1 MRRSPFARNPDAE
14 GCAVSGDTGLAMD
27 FHPVERNLREMF
39 RSVSALRPSACLYE
53 SNGIW
58 IACLGVAFQMFNT
71 VFLNEHVES
80 ESDFRQRIAAGA
92 RFMSARGLPWSF
104 WLCEDWLAPA
114 LRRKAAK
121 ICEQNGLRLAS
132 EMPGMV
138 TERMRSPIR
147 ALPLFELTRVTSENQ
162 RRDFCGVGSTCFRVP
177 RHWFEE
183 VFDHGMIRRPD
194 FEAYIGYRNGE
205 PIASAATV
213 TSNGVIGVYNVA
225 VFPEY
230 QNQGYG
236 EAVMRRAVQLASER
250 TGLDRVI
257 LQSTRQA
264 LRLYERIGFS
274 AVTRILVFTS

>member
-1 MRRSPFARNPDAE
+1 MRRSLLQESLDAG

-27 FHPVERNLREMF
+27 FHPVEENLREMF
-39 RSVSALRPSACLYE
+39 RSVSALRPSACVYE

-71 VFLNEHVES
+71 VFLCAHVET
-80 ESDFRQRIAAGA
+80 EAEFRQRIGAGA
-92 RFMSARGLPWSF
+92 RFMLARGLPWSF

-114 LRRKAAK
+114 LRRRAAK
-121 ICEQNGLRLAS
+121 ICEQSGLRLAS

-138 TERMRSPIR
+138 TERMKSPTR
-147 ALPLFELTRVTSENQ
+147 PLPFFELTRVTSENH
-162 RRDFCGVGSTCFRVP
+162 RRDFCGVGSSCFRVP

-183 VFDHGMIRRPD
+183 VFDHAMIGRPD
-194 FEAYIGYRNGE
+194 FEAYIGYLRGE
-205 PIASAATV
+205 PIATAATV

-230 QNQGYG
+230 QHQGYG
-236 EAVMRRAVQLASER
+236 EAVMRRAVHLASER